1 MYLKEIRTSGFKS
14 FADKITINLT
24 SGISGIVGPNGS
36 GKSNIVDAIRWV
48 LGEQSVKQ
56 LRGEGAMSDVI
67 FSGSK
72 SRKAANLASVT
83 LVFDNTDKYL
93 PIDYSEVQIKRCIY
107 KTGEN
112 EYYLNNEKCRLKDIQ
127 DLLVDTGV
135 NKESFNI
142 ISQGDIGAILSN
154 KPEDRRIIFE
164 SAANVLKY
172 RKRKDEALRKLDR
185 THDNMTRINDIILE
199 IESNLKPLEKQSD
212 NAKKYLENKEKLD
225 SIEVSLIVSEVE
237 SMNTEYQENKLKVSN
252 LTNELTLMET
262 DNSTFLA
269 NSEKLKLEQTKNN
282 EELFEM
288 QNKLNAITKEAEEL
302 KGKKN
307 LITERQK
314 YNASDTKVHDNLVN
328 IKENILRKE
337 NEIFAS
343 NNNISMIKKKL
354 DEINLT
360 YDDIIFKFNKLKE
373 VHDALEN
380 DMLTQNRLEN
390 ETKYKIEMLKT
401 SIENNSSLPYAVKCV
416 LDNPK
421 LTGIH
426 GTIASL
432 IEVDDLYATA
442 ISTALAS
449 ASSYIVTTD
458 ELAAKDAVN
467 YLKIN
472 KFGRATFFP
481 INIIKEGYI
490 DNETLKQLRLENDF
504 IDVASNLVRYES
516 TYDRIIKNR
525 LGTTIIVKDLDSA
538 NSIARKISYRYKV
551 VSLDGELVH
560 TGGAITGGV
569 IKNQTNIITQKHDLN
584 YNCELLRK
592 LQEKRK
598 EKEEKINIE
607 DNKYKV
613 YDNLKN
619 KTLDEKTKLEASY
632 NYELLKKSS
641 LEKELDNLKEEVNN
655 IKGLINNTL
664 SKEEEKI
671 VEEFYEKERQ
681 RQSLELNVN
690 NIKAIINSNNETIE
704 DMEKE
709 SRLNNSLYYKKKD
722 ELKDLE
728 IKVNRLDVMLDNLL
742 NTLTEDYSITY
753 EKAKENYF
761 LDMDK
766 KEARQIVDKC
776 KAEIK
781 RLGEVNLGA
790 IEEYERVKTRHEFLT
805 NQRNDLEKAEDTILE
820 IIKELDDIMKEKFI
834 NTFNEIK
841 EKFKEVFKKL
851 FGGGNAELSLTD
863 PDDILK
869 TGIDIKAL
877 PPGKTLKHISLLS
890 GGEKTLT
897 AIALL
902 FAILEVRP
910 VPFCVLDEVEA
921 ALDEVNVDNFGKF
934 LNEFKKKTQFI
945 VITHKKKTMEY
956 ADCLYGI
963 TMQESGVSKL
973 VSVKLEDIDNKDNI
987 NGGN

>member
-164 SAANVLKY
+164 SASNVLKY

-269 NSEKLKLEQTKNN
+269 SSEKLKLEQTKNN

-481 INIIKEGYI
+481 INIIKEGFI
-490 DNETLKQLRLENDF
+490 DNETLRILRLENDF

-704 DMEKE
+704 EMEKE

-776 KAEIK
+776 RAEIK

>member
-212 NAKKYLENKEKLD
+212 NAKKYLENKEKLG

-302 KGKKN
+302 NGKKN

-354 DEINLT
+354 DEVNLT

-432 IEVDDLYATA
+432 IEVDNLYATA

-490 DNETLKQLRLENDF
+490 DNETLRILRLENDF

-776 KAEIK
+776 RAEIK